1 MSADNSF
8 NKQRILDSINKHTN
22 VTISKEDFDEEFDIA
37 TPELLYTNP
46 RKKNTKLQIVP
57 KELSSYY
64 GIRTVHYNRI
74 HKNALGLIEVTRTN
88 ELTVSELLQ
97 QINNN
102 YNLFLTP
109 YDVVDYPL
117 DDVQSG
123 TFILP
128 LEITNTSLMFY
139 EGRPSPYN
147 DQPVRDL
154 IYPKDTLITSYCV
167 GKEKYGM
174 FSDGL
179 GGTYE
184 RFLAYS
190 SNFCDSSLLKTS
202 YLVLFGG
209 DSNEIY
215 DTWQVAGTGGSSMRI

>member
-1 MSADNSF
+1 MSTDNSF

-22 VTISKEDFDEEFDIA
+22 VSISKEDFDEEFDIA

-46 RKKNTKLQIVP
+46 RKKNTKLKLIP

-64 GIRTVHYNRI
+64 GVRTLHYNRI
-74 HKNALGLIEVTRTN
+74 HKNALGLIEVKRTN
-88 ELTVSELLQ
+88 EVTISELLS

-102 YNLFLTP
+102 YNLFLTEF
-109 YDVVDYPL
+109 DIVDYPL
-117 DDVQSG
+117 DDLQLG

-128 LEITNTSLMFY
+128 LEIQNTSLMFY
-139 EGRPSPYN
+139 DGEPSPYN
-147 DQPVRDL
+147 DQPVSDL
-154 IYPKDTLITSYCV
+154 IYPKDTLINSYCV
-167 GKEKYGM
+167 GSDKYGM

-184 RFLAYS
+184 RFLGRNN
-190 SNFCDSSLLKTS
+190 NFCDSASLTTS

-209 DSNEIY
+209 DSREVY
-215 DTWQVAGTGGSSMRI
+215 DTWQVAGTGGSSLHF